1 MRTVLSVWSLD
12 LPGLTRFEF
21 RFGLLPCKKQVRI
34 SMLAC
39 FCLQKS
45 QLYIAI
51 LPQVRFYETLEKCA
65 RYDILRLDRAVI
77 CTSPL
82 LLQEDI

>member
-1 MRTVLSVWSLD
+1 
-12 LPGLTRFEF
+12 
-21 RFGLLPCKKQVRI
+21 
-34 SMLAC
+34 MLAC